1 MTNEFSLR
9 QERNP
14 ISCPGCGGVNAP
26 DAVFCG
32 NPHCHKALGE
42 FKYVL
47 EELRA
52 EAQWHEIVADRVA
65 AFIGTPHFLLAHL
78 LWFALWGAINTGLV
92 VFIARFDEYPFGL
105 LSIILAAEAI
115 IITGFILISSNRQD
129 AHADKRAELDYE
141 VNVRTY
147 REIDEIRAMVQ
158 ALIERLDGLEA
169 AVREGAHGGSQNAA
183 ITTDATVR

>member
-1 MTNEFSLR
+1 MANEFSPR
-9 QERNP
+9 QEQTP
-14 ISCPGCGGVNAP
+14 IICPGCGGVNAP
-26 DAVFCG
+26 DSVFCG

-52 EAQWHEIVADRVA
+52 EAQWHEIVADRVST
-65 AFIGTPHFLLAHL
+65 FIGKPHFLLVHL
-78 LWFALWGAINTGLV
+78 LWFALWIAINTGLV
-92 VFIARFDEYPFGL
+92 VFITRFDEYPFGL
-105 LSIILAAEAI
+105 LGIILAAEAI
-115 IITGFILISSNRQD
+115 IITGVILISNNRQS

-158 ALIERLDGLEA
+158 ALIERLGGLEA
-169 AVREGAHGGSQNAA
+169 AVREGAPGGSQNAA
-183 ITTDATVR
+183 ITTNATIR